1 MQALQL
7 RPGYYDAAHNL
18 ASVYEAQQEF
28 DRAAAQYHAAH
39 ALRPS
44 DALCLGNLGIV
55 LRQQGR
61 LDESAAAYVSA
72 CRVCVSVCCVGG
84 RHSAAAEGGA
94 ELKHAIGLKPPP
106 PFFYFF
112 FHISAGGRHC
122 SAAEGG
128 EGLLVARECTSL
140 AGAPGRCRGGVCAR
154 SRAGARC
161 SFYSIY

>member
-18 ASVYEAQQEF
+18 ASVYEAQQDF

-61 LDESAAAYVSA
+61 LDESAAAYVRA
-72 CRVCVSVCCVGG
+72 CLVCFLVCCVGG

-94 ELKHAIGLKPPP
+94 ELKHAIGVKLPPP
-106 PFFYFF
+106 PFFCLA
-112 FHISAGGRHC
+112 HAAGGRH
-122 SAAEGG
+122 SAAAEGG
-128 EGLLVARECTSL
+128 EGLLVARECASL

-161 SFYSIY
+161 SIYLIY

>member
-18 ASVYEAQQEF
+18 ASVYEAQQDF

-61 LDESAAAYVSA
+61 LDESAAAYVRA
-72 CRVCVSVCCVGG
+72 CLVCVLVCCVGG

-94 ELKHAIGLKPPP
+94 ELKHDIGVKPPP
-106 PFFYFF
+106 PSLFNFFA
-112 FHISAGGRHC
+112 HAQE
-122 SAAEGG
+122 AAIALQPREARGYS
-128 EGLLVARECTSL
+128 LLGNVRALQERLDDAEAAFVHAL
-140 AGAPGRCRGGVCAR
+140 ALAPGAQ
-154 SRAGARC
+154 
-161 SFYSIY
+161 FT